1 MGDSTTSSDF
11 GCCVWDAPTSADA
24 AACTRERRR
33 RWKKSGVR
41 MQKSTT
47 AIPATAPPATTALEP
62 LSEPSERWDKMDN
75 TVGTAP
81 EEDVGATDT
90 PEGLRIEPGPSSGE
104 SMRKRR
110 AKP

>member
-1 MGDSTTSSDF
+1 
-11 GCCVWDAPTSADA
+11 
-24 AACTRERRR
+24 
-33 RWKKSGVR
+33 

-47 AIPATAPPATTALEP
+47 AIPATTPPAATAPEP
-62 LSEPSERWDKMDN
+62 SPEPSERWDKMDN

-81 EEDVGATDT
+81 EEDAEVTDA

>member
-1 MGDSTTSSDF
+1 MGDGATSSDF
-11 GCCVWDAPTSADA
+11 GCCIWDASTAADA

-47 AIPATAPPATTALEP
+47 AIPATTPPAATAPPSP
-62 LSEPSERWDKMDN
+62 EPSERWDKMDN

-81 EEDVGATDT
+81 DEDVRATDA

-110 AKP
+110 AKL